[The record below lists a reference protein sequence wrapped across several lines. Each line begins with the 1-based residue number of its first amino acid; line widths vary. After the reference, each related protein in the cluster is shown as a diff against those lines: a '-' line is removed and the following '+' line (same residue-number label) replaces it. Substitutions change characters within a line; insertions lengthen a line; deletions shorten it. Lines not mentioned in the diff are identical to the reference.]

1 MSAAPLES
9 APVLSTPDT
18 HILEESDPKVDVHEL
33 PKLSDEQLYIT
44 YEIQRTVQEIRAGKW
59 QRIALQFPD
68 DMLPDATRVYK
79 ELGRRLREERVTP
92 VTESKSKENGD
103 GDALGS
109 LETEVSEISIK
120 EADSAK
126 SIEEKLYI
134 LGDTSYGACCV
145 DEIAAEHVDADVV
158 VHYGRACLSPTARM
172 PVIYVFTIRP
182 FSIPDAVEA
191 FKSTYPDLST
201 KVVLMADLPYQSHLP
216 SLHSALSAAGYT
228 NTYATEV
235 IHDPSAPLPNRAL
248 PPGIGNDTSA
258 LQAYSLFHIGHP
270 PTALLLTL
278 HSRLHSLY
286 IHSVTHTLPTTTLAS
301 STAALKRRYALLTRV
316 ASARTLGL
324 LVVSP
329 SHGST
334 AAQLAGA
341 RAAVAGA
348 GKAAYAVAVG
358 KVSGAKLANFAEV
371 EGWVAIGCWESAL
384 VEERA
389 ERFRVPVVTAWEA
402 RVALVGDGRRVWDGR
417 WEVGGDGSE
426 LGGVVEGCE
435 ELCGDAD
442 GEESAP
448 PEFDLRSG
456 RYVSFSRPMRTMNGD
471 ANEASQTSSATELVK
486 RPDMDVAQVGGVVST
501 AAEFLRA
508 KRTWQGLGSDFDIGE
523 REGALVEEGRS
534 GIARGYTVG
543 DDENKH

>member
-1 MSAAPLES
+1 MSAAPLGS
-9 APVLSTPDT
+9 APALSTPDT
-18 HILEESDPKVDVHEL
+18 HILEESDPKIDVREL

-44 YEIQRTVQEIRAGKW
+44 YEIQRTVQEIREGKW

-79 ELGRRLREERVTP
+79 ELGRRLKEERATAVA
-92 VTESKSKENGD
+92 ESKSKENGN

-109 LETEVSEISIK
+109 LETEMSEISIK
-120 EADSAK
+120 ETDSAK

-158 VHYGRACLSPTARM
+158 VHYGRACLSPTARI

-201 KVVLMADLPYQSHLP
+201 KVVLMADLPYQTHLP
-216 SLHSALSAAGYT
+216 SLHSELSAAGYT
-228 NTYATEV
+228 NTHATTV

-248 PPGIGNDTSA
+248 PPAIPSAASA
-258 LQAYSLFHIGHP
+258 LHDYSLFHIGHP

-286 IHSVTHTLPTTTLAS
+286 IHTASSTPPTTTPAS
-301 STAALKRRYALLTRV
+301 STAALKRRYALLTRL

-329 SHGST
+329 SHPST
-334 AAQLAGA
+334 ATQLRAA
-341 RAAVAGA
+341 RAAVAA
-348 GKAAYAVAVG
+348 ARKKAYAVAVG

-371 EGWVAIGCWESAL
+371 DGWVALGCWESGL
-384 VEERA
+384 VEEQG
-389 ERFRVPVVTAWEA
+389 ERFLVPVVTGWEA
-402 RVALVGDGRRVWDGR
+402 GVALVGDGWGLVGFLLWFLFGGGGGGWVWV
-417 WEVGGDGSE
+417 WLWGGWS
-426 LGGVVEGCE
+426 GG
-435 ELCGDAD
+435 
-442 GEESAP
+442 GE
-448 PEFDLRSG
+448 
-456 RYVSFSRPMRTMNGD
+456 
-471 ANEASQTSSATELVK
+471 
-486 RPDMDVAQVGGVVST
+486 
-501 AAEFLRA
+501 
-508 KRTWQGLGSDFDIGE
+508 
-523 REGALVEEGRS
+523 
-534 GIARGYTVG
+534 
-543 DDENKH
+543 